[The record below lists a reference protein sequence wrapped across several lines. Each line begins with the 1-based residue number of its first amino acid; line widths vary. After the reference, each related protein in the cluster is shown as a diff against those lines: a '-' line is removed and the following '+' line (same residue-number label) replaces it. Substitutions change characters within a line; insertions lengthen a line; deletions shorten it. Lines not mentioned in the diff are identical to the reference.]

1 MGLDLRI
8 NGVIEES
15 IVDGEGIRFV
25 VFTQGCRHDCPGCH
39 NPTTHPLNGGELV
52 DIENILKRILENP
65 LLEGVTFSGGEPFLQ
80 PKPLSGLAKSIKKA
94 GLNITVY
101 TGYMYEKLLELSK
114 NDTDIAELLSLTDI
128 LIDGPYVEEQK
139 DLSLAFR
146 GSKNQRIIDLS
157 NNSIESN

>member
-157 NNSIESN
+157 NNSIKSN